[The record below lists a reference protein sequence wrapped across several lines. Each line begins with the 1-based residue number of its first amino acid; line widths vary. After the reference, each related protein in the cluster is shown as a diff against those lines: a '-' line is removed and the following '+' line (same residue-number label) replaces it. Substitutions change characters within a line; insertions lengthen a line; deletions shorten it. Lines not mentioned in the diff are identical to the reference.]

1 MTSRSNRRMRAQDRA
16 EDVPVAQGIGSQ
28 PLNRCAGTSN
38 TQFDSGYLDALSRE
52 GIDLRAFLHGWR
64 QSIRDDLLQMQ
75 RLRDSRD
82 VDGLRA
88 TLHRLSGA
96 VGLVGAHTLMD
107 ALRCASVAHP
117 EPEASALDAVA
128 GCLDALMT
136 ELDAAVDPQR
146 SDVP

>member
-1 MTSRSNRRMRAQDRA
+1 MTSRSNRRMRVQDRA
-16 EDVPVAQGIGSQ
+16 EDVPVAPDVESRA
-28 PLNRCAGTSN
+28 LNHCAATSN
-38 TQFDSGYLDALSRE
+38 VQFDPGYLDALSRE
-52 GIDLRAFLHGWR
+52 GIDLRVFLHGWR

-117 EPEASALDAVA
+117 EPEAPALDAVA
-128 GCLDALMT
+128 RRLDALMT